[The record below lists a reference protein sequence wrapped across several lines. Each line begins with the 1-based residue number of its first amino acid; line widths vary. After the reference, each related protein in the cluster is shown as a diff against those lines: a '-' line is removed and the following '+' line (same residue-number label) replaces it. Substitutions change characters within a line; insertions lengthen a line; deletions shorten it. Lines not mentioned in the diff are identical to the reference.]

1 MSVTF
6 DPASRRIVLN
16 PGVTSVTAQLLYSR
30 WKEWAQANAQWPAAF
45 RVVGGDPIGGGLFVA
60 SYFFL
65 TNGWRVRP
73 QEANHT
79 LVIDGNLVV
88 DGGGVPVVNTLGAFN
103 VSVQYTVP
111 VQAQGISTSGGG
123 GATAAQVWQQPIEG
137 SLSAEQ
143 MLRIVVA
150 ALSGRTA
157 GIGTSTEQYLSADG
171 ATPRIAA
178 TFDANGNRTSVVLDG
193 G

>member
-1 MSVTF
+1 MSATF
-6 DPASRRIVLN
+6 DPANRRIVLN
-16 PGVTSVTAQLLYSR
+16 AGVTSVTAQFLYSR

-79 LVIDGNLVV
+79 LVINGNLIV
-88 DGGGVPVVNTLGAFN
+88 DGGGDPVVPTLGNFN

-111 VQAQGISTSGGG
+111 VQAQGIATSGSVGPS
-123 GATAAQVWQQPIEG
+123 ASEIAAAILAAAQITPIHANVQQMNNADVIGDG
-137 SLSAEQ
+137 SEVDPWRGVGVS
-143 MLRIVVA
+143 
-150 ALSGRTA
+150 
-157 GIGTSTEQYLSADG
+157 
-171 ATPRIAA
+171 P
-178 TFDANGNRTSVVLDG
+178 
-193 G
+193 

>member
-1 MSVTF
+1 MSATF
-6 DPASRRIVLN
+6 DPANRRIVLN
-16 PGVTSVTAQLLYSR
+16 AGVTSVTAQFLYSR

-79 LVIDGNLVV
+79 LVIDGNLIV
-88 DGGGVPVVNTLGAFN
+88 DGGGVPVVPTLGNFN

-111 VQAQGISTSGGG
+111 VQAQGIATSGSSGPSASAIAAEVLAQLQ
-123 GATAAQVWQQPIEG
+123 ATAIPVNMIQVRGQAIQGTG
-137 SLSAEQ
+137 SE
-143 MLRIVVA
+143 
-150 ALSGRTA
+150 
-157 GIGTSTEQYLSADG
+157 ADPWG
-171 ATPRIAA
+171 P
-178 TFDANGNRTSVVLDG
+178 
-193 G
+193 